1 VKRIALVLACST
13 VLLTALPA
21 FARDEGG
28 GDPRL
33 QSCQADFSRFC
44 RDVPPGE
51 GRIMACMVSNVDR
64 LSEGCARIVRE
75 KAQEE
80 RAAHEGKAREGKTRE
95 GKPYEGKSRE
105 GR

>member
-1 VKRIALVLACST
+1 MKRT
-13 VLLTALPA
+13 VLVFASLILFSTAVPA

-33 QSCQADFSRFC
+33 QACQADFTRFC

-51 GRIMACMVSNVDR
+51 GRIMACMASNVDR
-64 LSEGCARIVRE
+64 LSEGCAKIVRE
-75 KAQEE
+75 KAKEE
-80 RAAHEGKAREGKTRE
+80 RATHEGKAREGK
-95 GKPYEGKSRE
+95 